1 MMKCIESH
9 KVNQEEAFLI
19 EIKRDGK
26 VRCYKAGLSS
36 YGATKH
42 CPQCATYSTL
52 EEAKDAYEWCKNLVD
67 NQ

>member
-9 KVNQEEAFLI
+9 KVGQEEAFLI

-26 VRCYKAGLSS
+26 TTCYKAGLSS
-36 YGATKH
+36 HGTTTH
-42 CPQCATYSTL
+42 CPQCSTYSTL
-52 EEAKDAYEWCKNLVD
+52 EDARDAYEWCKNLVD